1 MAYIHIATSKGTGVE
16 TFKQVE
22 EKVGPREGIE
32 GLLVESYGQDG
43 DHIRHVSIWESQ
55 AHKDRY
61 EAERLMPVFQ
71 SLGLVAEVSASTD
84 FATCEAESLYV
95 R

>member
-1 MAYIHIATSKGTGVE
+1 MTYIHIAKSTG
-16 TFKQVE
+16 FGIDDSRRVE
-22 EKVGPREGIE
+22 EKVGPRETID
-32 GLLVESYGQDG
+32 GLLLEAAGTVG
-43 DHIRHVSIWESQ
+43 DQLCHVSVWQSK

-71 SLGLVAEVSASTD
+71 SLGLAADAVASTE
-84 FATCEAESLYV
+84 FTEYEADDLYM